1 MARQRKK
8 AAPSEPELTQ
18 ADIAKAFKSVSLDG
32 DIVISNHDLQS
43 QREDREADERQ
54 EGFNSGR
61 LQRAT
66 RINMSGGVN

>member
-1 MARQRKK
+1 
-8 AAPSEPELTQ
+8 
-18 ADIAKAFKSVSLDG
+18 VSIDG
-32 DIVISNHDLQS
+32 DLVISNHDLRS
-43 QREDREADERQ
+43 LREDQEADERQ